1 MCRSKIWHWNF
12 LVLTVNASPAQAP
25 AATRKASG
33 LTQTSMLFQKG
44 FHTPTLEVQAQV
56 QHLRGILLV
65 AVITLLQDQTRD
77 LQGYWGVTRLLEG
90 RLYLV
95 MSCSR
100 MRMSLRNG
108 WHRWNLVF
116 TLLLC
121 PFLMAEMI
129 LNEYASGMMKITSSI
144 SNFIPVEFH
153 SVIFSFYFSFFSF
166 LLPWVSWFA
175 NKVSSKLFMI
185 LRCLRDLGNQPLEDI
200 NFELFF
206 SPRPWPTANNGPQRV
221 VALVVD

>member
-1 MCRSKIWHWNF
+1 MCRSRIWHWNF
-12 LVLTVNASPAQAP
+12 LVLTVNASPAPAP

-56 QHLRGILLV
+56 QHPRGILLV
-65 AVITLLQDQTRD
+65 AVTTLLEDQTRD
-77 LQGYWGVTRLLEG
+77 LQGYWEVTRLLVG
-90 RLYLV
+90 HLYRRSLV

-100 MRMSLRNG
+100 MRRRLRNG
-108 WHRWNLVF
+108 WHRWSLVF

-129 LNEYASGMMKITSSI
+129 LNEYASGMMKFTSSM
-144 SNFIPVEFH
+144 SNFIPVEW
-153 SVIFSFYFSFFSF
+153 SPIIFSFYFSFFSF

-175 NKVSSKLFMI
+175 NKMSSKLVMT
-185 LRCLRDLGNQPLEDI
+185 LRCLRGLGNQPLEDI
-200 NFELFF
+200 NFDLFF
-206 SPRPWPTANNGPQRV
+206 RPSMAYCQQWSKGV
-221 VALVVD
+221 